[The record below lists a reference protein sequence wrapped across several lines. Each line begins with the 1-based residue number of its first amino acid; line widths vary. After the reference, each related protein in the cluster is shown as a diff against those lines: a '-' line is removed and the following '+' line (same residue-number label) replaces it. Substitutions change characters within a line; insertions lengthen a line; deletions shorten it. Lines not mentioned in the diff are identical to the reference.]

1 MSGRRKGKPEKL
13 PEFGTFFSCPTCQ
26 AGFRG
31 SDEFKKHLAE
41 KHGIRELKG
50 SKQLTMHVDASR
62 WFSSDYVL
70 TISGLTFGMH
80 VCLQRTGLN
89 AQMWADHELQ
99 ENAL

>member
-1 MSGRRKGKPEKL
+1 
-13 PEFGTFFSCPTCQ
+13 
-26 AGFRG
+26 
-31 SDEFKKHLAE
+31 
-41 KHGIRELKG
+41 
-50 SKQLTMHVDASR
+50 MHVDASR

-99 ENAL
+99 EDAL